1 MVTGTNIDDLA
12 LLGGDLALD
21 FANTLVGPRDVP
33 PDRDFVDSYADLV
46 TWALRTGALPAG
58 ARPRGGDADL
68 ERARA
73 LREAVFD
80 VFAAHAA
87 GSRPPAAALEAVL
100 AAHVDAVREGTLED
114 GRWVWSGRHADR
126 PVWPVAVAAVD
137 LLRSDRLVRVKLCGA
152 CRWLFLDRSRNRSR
166 RWCTMDECG
175 AQAKMRRYRAAR
187 RGG

>member
-33 PDRDFVDSYADLV
+33 PDRDFVGSYADLV
-46 TWALRTGALPAG
+46 TWARRTGALPAA
-58 ARPRGGDADL
+58 ARPRGGAADL

-73 LREAVFD
+73 LREAIFD
-80 VFAAHAA
+80 VFAAHAT
-87 GSRPPAAALEAVL
+87 GRPPRRASLGSVL
-100 AAHVDAVREGTLED
+100 AAHADAVAHGSIED
-114 GRWVWSGRHADR
+114 GDWVWAGRHPNR

-137 LLRSDRLVRVKLCGA
+137 LLRSDRLARVKLCGA